1 MVKQEFN
8 KLDIKEQL
16 AYVNR
21 ALMDGK
27 SLRGI
32 STSLQISKTIIR
44 DRFQKIGYIFNAEK
58 RQYVKDTD
66 ILHKGQTIK
75 NKTIRNAEYKGNTC
89 VFNADDTSKIVYILK
104 NYEDIKELLAWFNKQ
119 KNVVEP
125 QNLKI
130 NRNRL
135 NGAVKITT
143 VRLYINVWEK
153 FKSFMKQYQEYKSKD
168 LVTMALLEF
177 MDKYKK

>member
-1 MVKQEFN
+1 
-8 KLDIKEQL
+8 
-16 AYVNR
+16 
-21 ALMDGK
+21 
-27 SLRGI
+27 
-32 STSLQISKTIIR
+32 
-44 DRFQKIGYIFNAEK
+44 
-58 RQYVKDTD
+58 
-66 ILHKGQTIK
+66 
-75 NKTIRNAEYKGNTC
+75 
-89 VFNADDTSKIVYILK
+89 YILK